1 MAGKYKTK
9 QQEAIINC
17 LKSQKEEYVTVNQI
31 EKYLKE
37 KECEVGLTTIY
48 RQLEKLIEDGMVARL
63 TVEGQPGACYKYIE
77 ADDNGNGFYI
87 KCEQCGQVTQ
97 VKCHHLAELYEH
109 VEDDHDFV
117 INTKKTVFYG
127 KCSKCC

>member
-17 LKSQKEEYVTVNQI
+17 LKMQKDEYVTVNQI

-48 RQLEKLIEDGMVARL
+48 RHLEKLIEDGVVARL
-63 TVEGQPGACYKYIE
+63 TVEGQSGACYKFIE
-77 ADDNGNGFYI
+77 ADDNESGFYI
-87 KCEQCGQVTQ
+87 KCEKCGEVAQ
-97 VKCHHLAELYEH
+97 VKCHHLDELYEH

-127 KCSKCC
+127 RCGKCC